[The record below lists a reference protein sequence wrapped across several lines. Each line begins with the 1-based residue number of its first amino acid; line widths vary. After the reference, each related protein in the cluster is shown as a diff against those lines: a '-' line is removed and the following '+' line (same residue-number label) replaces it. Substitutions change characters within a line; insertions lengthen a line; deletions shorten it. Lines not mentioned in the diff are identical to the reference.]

1 MLMDMRI
8 GIIFND
14 KKKEEIKKPVS
25 EVFNW
30 LKSKK
35 HAAYVNPDEN
45 ILKKGLNFIIAFGGD
60 GSFLFAAD
68 KIAEYPIP
76 LVGVNFGNRGYLCE
90 IEKKNIYDGIE
101 KLFDGKYKI
110 QERTR
115 IQAEIFHDNEKIGA
129 ISGLN
134 EIYIGGINRTV
145 FVSVKTI
152 DRNESF
158 KAKVTGDGV
167 IFSTKTGSTAYN
179 MNAGGPVLVIDGFSV
194 VANNAM
200 FESDILLPSAKS
212 FVTSAKAVFKAELLN
227 EKKQN
232 LPYLVADG
240 QRNYKF
246 RPGDYVIIKKSPK
259 SNYFVKL

>member
-1 MLMDMRI
+1 MRI
-8 GIIFND
+8 GIIYND
-14 KKKEEIKKPVS
+14 KKKREIKKPVN

-35 HAAYVNPDEN
+35 HSVFVNPGEK
-45 ILKKGLNFIIAFGGD
+45 ILRRGLDLIIAFGGD

-68 KIAEYPIP
+68 KIAQYPVP
-76 LVGVNFGNRGYLCE
+76 LVGINFGNRGYLCE
-90 IEKKNIYDGIE
+90 IQKENMFEKVGSI
-101 KLFDGKYKI
+101 LDGKFETQK
-110 QERTR
+110 RTR
-115 IQAEIFHDNEKIGA
+115 IQAEIFHNGKNVGT

-145 FVSVKTI
+145 FVLVETI
-152 DRNESF
+152 GGRKSF
-158 KAKVTGDGV
+158 RANVAGDGI

-179 MNAGGPVLVIDGFSV
+179 MNAGGPVLIVDGFSV

-200 FESDILLPSAKS
+200 FESDILLPNAKS
-212 FVTSAKAVFKAELLN
+212 FVTSTKAVFKIELLN
-227 EKKQN
+227 SRKQN

-246 RPGDYVIIKKSPK
+246 KSGDYVIIKKSPK
-259 SNYFVKL
+259 SNYFVVL